1 MRNFSVKAMLGLAV
15 VVATAAGCGSAVR
28 SSPPSTTGPSSTS
41 QPTVGTGAPGTNTK
55 TATTIIATGPFQQ
68 RHELSMPAAIQ
79 ESGAA
84 VANDHLYVIGGYDIA
99 KSSVDTVFVFDGV
112 RWQRGQPLPVALNH
126 PGVTSIGNDVYVGG
140 GFTAKGASKRVFRL
154 ASGASTWKELPPLQ
168 RARGALALGAL
179 RGKLYAIGGR
189 DGTLQIAIPESFDPT
204 TNAWH
209 DLPAMPNPR
218 NHLAP
223 YIKGNLVCVAG
234 GRTPATSSALDCF
247 DTASGSWRGGSPL
260 PTATSGASAMRVG
273 DATMIAGGE
282 PSAETSVLGVIQ
294 ILRAGAWSTVPM
306 LVARHGAGTAT
317 FRGRV
322 WLCGGATAPGFH
334 AVSDCTSIG
343 R

>member
-1 MRNFSVKAMLGLAV
+1 MRKSSVKAMLGLAAM
-15 VVATAAGCGSAVR
+15 VATAGCGAAIR
-28 SSPPSTTGPSSTS
+28 SSTPSTTGATGLS
-41 QPTVGTGAPGTNTK
+41 QPTVGNGATITTTN
-55 TATTIIATGPFQQ
+55 TATTNTATGPFQQ
-68 RHELSMPAAIQ
+68 RRERSMPEAIQ

-99 KSSVDTVFVFDGV
+99 KNSVDTVFVFDGAK
-112 RWQRGQPLPVALNH
+112 WKRGQPLPVALNH

-140 GFTAKGASKRVFRL
+140 GFTAKGASNRVFRL
-154 ASGASTWKELPPLQ
+154 ASGASTWKELPALQ
-168 RARGALALGAL
+168 RARGALALGAS

-189 DGTLQIAIPESFDPT
+189 DATLQIAIPESFDPT

-223 YIKGNLVCVAG
+223 YIKGTLVCVAG

-260 PTATSGASAMRVG
+260 PTATSGASAMRLG
-273 DATMIAGGE
+273 DATLIAGGE

-294 ILRAGAWSTVPM
+294 ILRAGAWSSVPM

-343 R
+343 N